1 MPKEIWRLVRE
12 EMVSGLYRKP
22 GNATFGEFV
31 LGKFFLFSP
40 EPQDV
45 RIKPEAISIEE
56 ILCLV
61 YLCELNNKLPVFGF
75 KFWTECFNAFPKLRL
90 HIGLIKHSE
99 FLVAPNHANSIV
111 PLSFTHEFIVIDD
124 YCVPVKD
131 LCKCLILMK
140 NEVPTIERR
149 TLVELFKLFPVLKD
163 LKEEKHD

>member
-1 MPKEIWRLVRE
+1 MPKEIWYLVRE
-12 EMVSGLYRKP
+12 EPV
-22 GNATFGEFV
+22 NALCRSPFNLDFNKFE
-31 LGKFFLFSP
+31 LGTFFLFNSD
-40 EPQDV
+40 PQNANN
-45 RIKPEAISIEE
+45 KPEAVSIEE

-75 KFWTECFNAFPKLRL
+75 KFWTDCFNAFPKLRL
-90 HIGLIKHSE
+90 YIGLIKHSE